1 MKVLLATSK
10 PFASQAVNGIQ
21 NVIETA
27 GYTFVKLEN
36 YSQKSELLDALSDV
50 DALIVRSDIVDS
62 EVINSAPN
70 LKIIVRAGAGYDNVD
85 VEAATQ
91 KGICVMNTPGQNA
104 NAVAELVLG
113 MMIYIQRNQFDGN
126 VGRELKNR
134 RLGLYA
140 FGNVAK
146 KVARIARG
154 FNMAIYA
161 FSPTLT
167 HDDLRKEGEYGVI
180 TAYSN
185 RELFENSDIVSLHMP
200 LLEDTRKIV
209 DYKLLAYMPEDG
221 LLVNTAR
228 KELVVEE
235 DLIRIMEERPLFQ
248 YATDI
253 MPDRHE
259 EFKAKFSN
267 RYFSTPKKIG
277 AQTKEANRNAGIAA
291 AHQIVAFFKE
301 GDDRFS
307 VNKEESSSH

>member
-21 NVIETA
+21 NVIESA
-27 GYTFVKLEN
+27 GYTFEKLEN
-36 YSQKSELLDALSDV
+36 YSEKSQLLDALIDV
-50 DALIVRSDIVDS
+50 DALIVRSDIIDA
-62 EVINSAPN
+62 EIINKAPN
-70 LKIIVRAGAGYDNVD
+70 LKIIVRAGAGYDNVNIL
-85 VEAATQ
+85 AAEE

-104 NAVAELVLG
+104 NAVAELVYG
-113 MMIYIQRNQFDGN
+113 MMIYVQRNQFDGS

-154 FNMAIYA
+154 FNMPVYA

-200 LLEDTRKIV
+200 LVEDTRNIV
-209 DYKLLAYMPEDG
+209 NYNLLAYLPQDG
-221 LLVNTAR
+221 LLINTAR
-228 KELVVEE
+228 KELIVEE
-235 DLIRIMEERPLFQ
+235 DLIRIMEERPSFQ
-248 YATDI
+248 YATDVK
-253 MPDRHE
+253 PDRHK
-259 EFKAKFSN
+259 EFLAKFPT
-267 RYFSTPKKIG
+267 RYFSTPKKSG
-277 AQTKEANRNAGIAA
+277 AQTTEANRNAGIAS
-291 AHQIVAFFKE
+291 AHQIVAFLKNGDNRFK
-301 GDDRFS
+301 
-307 VNKEESSSH
+307 VNS